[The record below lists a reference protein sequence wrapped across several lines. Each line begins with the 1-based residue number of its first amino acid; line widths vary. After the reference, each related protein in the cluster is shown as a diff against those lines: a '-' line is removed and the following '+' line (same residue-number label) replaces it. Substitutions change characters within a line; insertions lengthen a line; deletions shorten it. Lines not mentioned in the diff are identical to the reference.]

1 MMNALYILDDSPWF
15 EWIRLQ
21 ATESTNK
28 FVKHYRPVS
37 PKDMVLVSAD
47 FQTEGRGQA
56 GNSWE
61 SEEGQN
67 LLFSLLLHPR
77 DVAADRQ
84 FVLSQAMALAVC
96 ETLSGYAGE
105 GVSIKWPNDIYWN
118 DRKICGTLI
127 ENTLSGKNIE
137 DCIIG
142 VGVNVNQTD
151 FKSDAPNPVSLRQ
164 LLGRPVSREAVMNRL
179 LARFARY
186 YAALQ
191 RGGEAERLH
200 RAYGERLYWRD
211 GRLHD
216 FADARGAFR
225 ARLDG
230 VEPDGR
236 LRLTDASGVTRHY
249 AFKEIRYVLCS

>member
-1 MMNALYILDDSPWF
+1 MPAEGWTHIHLDRTDSTLCDLRRPEVAALTAPF
-15 EWIRLQ
+15 
-21 ATESTNK
+21 
-28 FVKHYRPVS
+28 
-37 PKDMVLVSAD
+37 VLVTAD
-47 FQTEGRGQA
+47 YQTAGRGQRGTTWEADA
-56 GNSWE
+56 GL
-61 SEEGQN
+61 N
-67 LLFSLLLHPR
+67 LLFGIRVCPTFLRP
-77 DVAADRQ
+77 DGQ
-84 FVLSQAMALAVC
+84 FALSELTALAIT
-96 ETLSGYAGE
+96 ETLDE
-105 GVSIKWPNDIYWN
+105 WVHGVSIKWPNDIYCGS
-118 DRKICGTLI
+118 RKICGMLLEHDIAGGRLSRTLI
-127 ENTLSGKNIE
+127 GPGINI
-137 DCIIG
+137 
-142 VGVNVNQTD
+142 NQAE
-151 FKSDAPNPVSLRQ
+151 FRGDAPNPVSLRQ